1 MLLLVTCYLLLV
13 SYANMAKTL
22 KHRPMGALET
32 TSYRFE
38 AIQPKKDPLEYTCAD
53 GQRFS
58 VRIVVS
64 MLSLIAAIAIGIAA
78 HSIAIAYA

>member
-1 MLLLVTCYLLLV
+1 
-13 SYANMAKTL
+13 MAKTL

-64 MLSLIAAIAIGIAA
+64 MLSLIAAIGIAA